1 MTRIQIGGT
10 IVEHRQRPPIR
21 ADVGCGDLAAV
32 TAIDRVALQVFGVGL
47 WDTGKR
53 ADHTC
58 RLYGAITWSQW
69 QAQPIGGYTFFAVP
83 PNTAHFCI
91 HPNFLV
97 VTCVIRAAI
106 RDSP

>member
-47 WDTGKR
+47 WDTGQR

-69 QAQPIGGYTFFAVP
+69 QAQQIGGFPLFAEPQNLAPVCILRYLFAIPLALP
-83 PNTAHFCI
+83 PAKT
-91 HPNFLV
+91 
-97 VTCVIRAAI
+97 
-106 RDSP
+106 